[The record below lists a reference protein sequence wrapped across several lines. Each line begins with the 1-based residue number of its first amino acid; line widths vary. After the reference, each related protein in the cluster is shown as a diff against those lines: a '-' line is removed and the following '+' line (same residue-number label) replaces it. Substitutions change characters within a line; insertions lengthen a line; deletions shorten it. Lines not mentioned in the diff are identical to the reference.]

1 LNTESSKRFDYT
13 AMHRLALNA
22 IPSVAPTTES
32 VSHESGGDIIVFSG
46 VGVRYR
52 IGSRREAM
60 KTRVMDTLLGRRVME
75 EIWALRGLDL
85 TCDRGEIIGII
96 GSNGAGKT
104 TLCRVISGLLR
115 PDEGSVR
122 VSGSVSA
129 LFSLGAGF
137 RRDLTGRENIFLNG
151 MMLGFKK
158 QELASMADEIIE
170 FTGLGDFIDQPLK
183 RYSSGMRSRLGFSIG
198 AMLTP
203 DILVL
208 DEALSTGDL
217 AFSDKAGGKLKELI
231 ARSKLVIVVTHNLDF
246 VEKYCSR
253 AIWMEKGGIRDHGAP
268 EDITARY
275 LDHHGVRPK
284 KRRLIQL
291 PATQAFVSEI
301 QVARVEGL
309 CIRYLL
315 DKAAPEGPEG
325 TGRYPAAG
333 RFRRKE
339 FWALK
344 DVDFTLREGDILGV
358 IGPNAAG
365 KTTLC
370 RALCGIL
377 RPDAG
382 HVRVSGRVTAL
393 LTFGAGFQI
402 ELSGKDNIYLN
413 GLMLSLTRK
422 QIDGLYAD
430 IVDFSGISPKF
441 IQQPVKH
448 YSAGMRARLGF
459 SIVSIIKPDVF
470 IVDEALN
477 AGDAA
482 FYEKAGARIQELI
495 QEAKAAVIVS
505 HNIKFIEKICTRA
518 LLLHKGRVMF
528 DGPPDA
534 AVSMYRDRAGDSGLF
549 PTGRGRF

>member
-1 LNTESSKRFDYT
+1 
-13 AMHRLALNA
+13 MPRLALNA
-22 IPSVAPTTES
+22 ISSAAPAS
-32 VSHESGGDIIVFSG
+32 GNVSHGSKEAIIAFSG

-52 IGSRREAM
+52 MGSRREAM
-60 KTRVMDTLLGRRVME
+60 KTRVMDTLLGRRVTD

-85 TCDRGEIIGII
+85 TCARGEIIGII

-122 VSGSVSA
+122 VLGSVSA
-129 LFSLGAGF
+129 LFSLGTGF
-137 RRDLTGRENIFLNG
+137 RRDLSGRENIFLNG

-158 QELASMADEIIE
+158 QELASMAEGIIA

-231 ARSKLVIVVTHNLDF
+231 ARSKLVVVVTHNLDF

-253 AIWMEKGGIRDHGAP
+253 AIWMEQGGIRDHGAP

-291 PATQAFVSEI
+291 PVTTAFVSET

-309 CIRYLL
+309 GIRYPL
-315 DKAAPEGPEG
+315 DNTASEGPEG
-325 TGRYPAAG
+325 AGSYPPAG
-333 RFRRKE
+333 RFRKKE

-344 DVDFTLREGDILGV
+344 DVDFTLMEGDILGI

-413 GLMLSLTRK
+413 GLMLGLTRE

-518 LLLHKGRVMF
+518 LVLHKGRVMF

-534 AVSMYRDRAGDSGLF
+534 AVSIYRDRAGENGLF
-549 PTGRGRF
+549 PAGRTRF

>member
-1 LNTESSKRFDYT
+1 
-13 AMHRLALNA
+13 MPRLALNA
-22 IPSVAPTTES
+22 VPTAAATAEGVSPES
-32 VSHESGGDIIVFSG
+32 RGDIIVFSG

-60 KTRVMDTLLGRRVME
+60 KTRVMDTLLGRRVTE
-75 EIWALRGLDL
+75 DLWALRGVDM
-85 TCDRGEIIGII
+85 TCAAGEIIGII

-115 PDEGSVR
+115 PDEGAVR

-129 LFSLGAGF
+129 LFSLGTGF
-137 RRDLTGRENIFLNG
+137 RRDLTGRQNIFLNG

-158 QELASMADEIIE
+158 QELASMAEGIIE

-183 RYSSGMRSRLGFSIG
+183 RYSSGMRSRLGFSIS

-217 AFSDKAGGKLKELI
+217 AFSDKAGGKLRELI
-231 ARSKLVIVVTHNLDF
+231 AKSKLAVVVTHNLDF
-246 VEKYCSR
+246 VEKYCNR
-253 AIWMEKGGIRDHGAP
+253 AIWMEKGRIYDHGAP
-268 EDITARY
+268 GDITERY
-275 LDHHGVRPK
+275 LDHHGVLPK

-291 PATQAFVSEI
+291 SATAVSIGE
-301 QVARVEGL
+301 VEMARVEGL
-309 CIRYLL
+309 GIRYPL
-315 DKAAPEGPEG
+315 DKAG
-325 TGRYPAAG
+325 AAG
-333 RFRRKE
+333 LGGTKQYPE
-339 FWALK
+339 MGKSHKKNLWALK
-344 DVDFTLREGDILGV
+344 DVGFRIMEGEILGV

-382 HVRVSGRVTAL
+382 HVRINGRVTAL
-393 LTFGAGFQI
+393 LTFGAGFRI

-413 GLMLSLTRK
+413 GLMLGLTHG

-441 IQQPVKH
+441 IHQPVKH

-495 QEAKAAVIVS
+495 REAKAAVIVS

-518 LLLHKGRVMF
+518 LVLNKGRILF

-534 AVSMYRDRAGDSGLF
+534 AVSAYRDRPEDGGLF
-549 PTGRGRF
+549 STGRGRL

>member
-1 LNTESSKRFDYT
+1 
-13 AMHRLALNA
+13 MGRL
-22 IPSVAPTTES
+22 IPIASPTDPLPAGGTS
-32 VSHESGGDIIVFSG
+32 ASGRGEIIVFRD
-46 VGVRYR
+46 VGVKYR

-60 KTRVMDTLLGRRVME
+60 KTRVMDTLLGRSVTE
-75 EIWALRGLDL
+75 DLWALRGVDL
-85 TCDRGEIIGII
+85 TCDSGEIIGVI

-115 PDEGSVR
+115 PDEGVAR
-122 VSGSVSA
+122 VAGSVSA
-129 LFSLGAGF
+129 LFSLGTGF

-158 QELASMADEIIE
+158 RELASMVGGIIE

-198 AMLTP
+198 AMLNS

-208 DEALSTGDL
+208 DEALSTGDM
-217 AFSDKAGGKLKELI
+217 AFSDKAGGKLQELI
-231 ARSKLVIVVTHNLDF
+231 LRAKLVVVVTHHLDF

-253 AIWMEKGGIRDHGAP
+253 AVWMEKGRIRDHGAP
-268 EDITARY
+268 GDITARY
-275 LDHHGVRPK
+275 LDHHGVLPK

-291 PATQAFVSEI
+291 PATAVSVGDVEM
-301 QVARVEGL
+301 ARVEGL
-309 CIRYLL
+309 GIRYPL
-315 DKAAPEGPEG
+315 DKAGVVEPGG
-325 TGRYPAAG
+325 TQRYPATG
-333 RFRRKE
+333 RFRKNE
-339 FWALK
+339 LWALK
-344 DVDFTLREGDILGV
+344 DVGFRIMEGEILGV

-382 HVRVSGRVTAL
+382 HVRINGRITAL
-393 LTFGAGFQI
+393 LTFGAGFRI
-402 ELSGKDNIYLN
+402 ELSGRDNIYLN
-413 GLMLSLTRK
+413 GMMLGLTQK

-430 IVDFSGISPKF
+430 IVGFSGISPKF
-441 IQQPVKH
+441 IHQPVKH

-495 QEAKAAVIVS
+495 REAKAAVIVS

-518 LLLHKGRVMF
+518 LVLHKGRVLF
-528 DGPPDA
+528 DGPPDV
-534 AVSMYRDRAGDSGLF
+534 AVSAYRDRTGDGGLF
-549 PTGRGRF
+549 SAGIGRF

>member
-1 LNTESSKRFDYT
+1 
-13 AMHRLALNA
+13 MPRLALNA
-22 IPSVAPTTES
+22 ISSAAPAS
-32 VSHESGGDIIVFSG
+32 GNVSHESRETIIAFSG
-46 VGVRYR
+46 VGVHYR
-52 IGSRREAM
+52 MGSRREAM
-60 KTRVMDTLLGRRVME
+60 KTRVMDTLLGRRVTD

-85 TCDRGEIIGII
+85 TGARGEIIGII

-115 PDEGSVR
+115 PDEGRVR
-122 VSGSVSA
+122 ISGSVSA
-129 LFSLGAGF
+129 LFSLGTGF

-158 QELASMADEIIE
+158 QELTSMAEEIIE

-231 ARSKLVIVVTHNLDF
+231 ARSKLVVVVTHNLDF

-253 AIWMEKGGIRDHGAP
+253 AIWMEQGGIRDHGAP

-291 PATQAFVSEI
+291 PATPAFVGGV
-301 QVARVEGL
+301 QVARIERLG
-309 CIRYLL
+309 IRYPL
-315 DKAAPEGPEG
+315 DNTASDGPEG
-325 TGRYPAAG
+325 AVSYPPAG
-333 RFRRKE
+333 RFRKKE
-339 FWALK
+339 FWALE
-344 DVDFTLREGDILGV
+344 DVDFTLMEGDILGI
-358 IGPNAAG
+358 IGSNAAG

-382 HVRVSGRVTAL
+382 HVSVSGRVTAL

-413 GLMLSLTRK
+413 GLMLGLTRQ

-430 IVDFSGISPKF
+430 IIDFSGISPKF

-482 FYEKAGARIQELI
+482 FYEKAGTRIQELI
-495 QEAKAAVIVS
+495 KEAKAAVIVS

-518 LLLHKGRVMF
+518 IVLHKGRVMF
-528 DGPPDA
+528 DGPPEA
-534 AVSMYRDRAGDSGLF
+534 AVSIYRDRAGDSELF
-549 PTGRGRF
+549 PAGRARF